1 MKLNF
6 QLIIKILFLISIIFQ
21 IKFCRT
27 KLKKFFKDFSNN
39 YINLYQKLNLTFHNI
54 IKNKKKLNIAIYTLR
69 LKDGGRARITALL
82 INYLVKINI
91 FNIFLFTNH
100 IIEENEYEIPSSI
113 KRFTIENNL
122 FKLIN
127 KNKIDILIYEL
138 DDVEEI
144 IKLNNINNLD
154 IIFYQHSS
162 IFDWIYDNFTTFK
175 SIYKA
180 FSKSKYIVSIVPFD
194 NDYLFN
200 KWGIN
205 SILMN
210 NFMTFDFSS
219 IFASDLSSMTIL
231 LIGRGDAKKKRF
243 YIGIEAMEYII
254 KEIPNCEMNI
264 ISSLTRI
271 DKMEKLVNNLDL
283 NNNINFK
290 GYSLS
295 LEKYFRN
302 ASLNFIPS
310 ISEAFPLVLS
320 ETKLYGIPSILL
332 GIDYICNSNG
342 GIIVIYDDQ
351 PETLAGESIKII
363 LNKEYRKKL
372 GKESRNSMKQFNNEL
387 LLKKWVKLILSVN
400 KGEIYYIK
408 LREENKKIAQNNG
421 FQILNNQL
429 KLLKLRN
436 ENFRNITMKEFENF
450 TYIDNYYIN

>member
-6 QLIIKILFLISIIFQ
+6 DLIKILFLILIIFR
-21 IKFCRT
+21 IKLCRT
-27 KLKKFFKDFSNN
+27 KLKKLFKDFNSN
-39 YINLYQKLNLTFHNI
+39 YTNLCQRLNLTFYNI
-54 IKNKKKLNIAIYTLR
+54 NKNKKKLNIAVYTLR

-91 FNIFLFTNH
+91 FNICLFTNH
-100 IIEENEYEIPSSI
+100 IIEENEYEIHSSI
-113 KRFTIENNL
+113 KRFIIENNL
-122 FKLIN
+122 IKLIN

-144 IKLNNINNLD
+144 IKLNNLKYLD

-205 SILMN
+205 SILMS

-219 IFASDLSSMTIL
+219 IFTSDLSSKTIL

-254 KEIPNCEMNI
+254 KEIPKCELNI
-264 ISSLTRI
+264 VSSLERI
-271 DKMEKLVNNLDL
+271 DKIENLVNNLDL

-290 GYSLS
+290 GYSSS
-295 LEKYFRN
+295 LEIYFRN

-320 ETKLYGIPSILL
+320 ETKIYGIPSILL
-332 GIDYICNSNG
+332 GLDYICNSKG
-342 GIIVIYDDQ
+342 GIIIIYDDQ
-351 PETLAGESIKII
+351 PETLARESIKII
-363 LNKEYRKKL
+363 LNKEFRKKL

-400 KGEIYYIK
+400 KGEFYYIK
-408 LREENKKIAQNNG
+408 LRDENKKISQNNG
-421 FQILNNQL
+421 FDILNNQL

-436 ENFRNITMKEFENF
+436 GCFRDITMSKFSNF
-450 TYIDNYYIN
+450 TYINNYYIN

>member
-6 QLIIKILFLISIIFQ
+6 DLLIKILFLILIIFR
-21 IKFCRT
+21 IKLCRAM
-27 KLKKFFKDFSNN
+27 LKKLFRDYNN
-39 YINLYQKLNLTFHNI
+39 NCVNLYQRLNLTFYNI
-54 IKNKKKLNIAIYTLR
+54 INNKKKLNIAVYTLR

-91 FNIFLFTNH
+91 FNLFLFTNY
-100 IIEENEYEIPSSI
+100 IIEENEYEIPNSI
-113 KRFTIENNL
+113 KRYTIENNL
-122 FKLIN
+122 IKLIN

-144 IKLNNINNLD
+144 IKLNNLKYLD

-162 IFDWIYDNFTTFK
+162 IFDWIYDNFTKFK

-194 NDYLFN
+194 SDYLFN

-205 SILMN
+205 SILMS

-219 IFASDLSSMTIL
+219 IFASDLSSKTIL

-254 KEIPNCEMNI
+254 KEIPNCELNI
-264 ISSLTRI
+264 ISSLERI
-271 DKMEKLVNNLDL
+271 DKIENLVNNLDL

-290 GYSLS
+290 GYLSS
-295 LEKYFRN
+295 LEIFFRN

-320 ETKLYGIPSILL
+320 ETKIYGIPSILL
-332 GIDYICNSNG
+332 GLDYICNSKG
-342 GIIVIYDDQ
+342 GIIIIYDDQ
-351 PETLAGESIKII
+351 PETLARESIKII
-363 LNKEYRKKL
+363 LNKEFRKKL
-372 GKESRNSMKQFNNEL
+372 GKESRNNMKQYNNEL
-387 LLKKWVKLILSVN
+387 LLIKWVKLILSVN
-400 KGEIYYIK
+400 KGEFYYIK
-408 LREENKKIAQNNG
+408 LRDENKKISKNNG
-421 FQILNNQL
+421 FNILNNQL
-429 KLLKLRN
+429 KLLKLRKGSFRDITVN
-436 ENFRNITMKEFENF
+436 EFSNF
-450 TYIDNYYIN
+450 TYINNYYIN